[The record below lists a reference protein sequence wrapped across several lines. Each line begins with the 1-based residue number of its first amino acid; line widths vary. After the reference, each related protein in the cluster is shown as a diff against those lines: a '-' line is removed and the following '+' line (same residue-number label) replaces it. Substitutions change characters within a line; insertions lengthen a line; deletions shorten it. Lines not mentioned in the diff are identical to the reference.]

1 LPLYLSLAEAA
12 HKAGAPDES
21 KAAMELAKAEVDKL
35 IKNGESPHPLYIA
48 LADGARRA
56 GDREQESAALLK
68 ALDRQPRSP
77 DTLMRLANVY
87 LEKRNF
93 DRATMYLNRVA
104 AISPNSADLYYRI
117 AQTEEA
123 RYHFAAAGRA
133 YARALE
139 LAPEN
144 DSYRKRYEEFRDR
157 VEKNSSVTNVT
168 SREQGAGS
176 RE

>member
-1 LPLYLSLAEAA
+1 LPLYLSFAEGA
-12 HKAGAPDES
+12 HKLGDSDEAT
-21 KAAMELAKAEVDKL
+21 AALESARAEVDKL
-35 IKNGESPHPLYIA
+35 IKNGESPHNLYMT

-77 DTLMRLANVY
+77 ETLMRLANVY

-104 AISPNSADLYYRI
+104 GISPNSADLYYRI

-139 LAPEN
+139 LAPDNE
-144 DSYRKRYEEFRDR
+144 SYRQRYEDFKLRIERNR
-157 VEKNSSVTNVT
+157 SVAATGT
-168 SREQGAGS
+168 P
-176 RE
+176 